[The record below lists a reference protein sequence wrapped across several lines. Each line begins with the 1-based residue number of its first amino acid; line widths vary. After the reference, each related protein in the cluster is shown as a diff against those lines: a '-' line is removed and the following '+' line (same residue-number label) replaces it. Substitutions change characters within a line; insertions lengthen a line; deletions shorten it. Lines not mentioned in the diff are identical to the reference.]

1 MLIDLS
7 KLFVPKIHLSEA
19 RLLSFMN
26 HTWSVLQILKQ
37 DWPHRWKSFIPDI
50 IGASRTS
57 ETLCENSMIILKLL
71 SEEVFDFSRGEL
83 TQASTASPAMQRP
96 MPDAVCITDR
106 LWVST
111 WDTHDAYMQQSV
123 AWDRK
128 PCNTLWQLDPRQR
141 HLSAVMVCRPKPE
154 ISKIP

>member
-1 MLIDLS
+1 M
-7 KLFVPKIHLSEA
+7 
-19 RLLSFMN
+19 
-26 HTWSVLQILKQ
+26 LQILKQ

-83 TQASTASPAMQRP
+83 TQASTSCPSVGNAFGQR
-96 MPDAVCITDR
+96 DR
-106 LWVST
+106 VRMNS
-111 WDTHDAYMQQSV
+111 WDVPGGWPPGGTFHAKQQSV

-128 PCNTLWQLDPRQR
+128 LHRGAALTKQIRLEMAKAWSSNAWSMLQHARYD
-141 HLSAVMVCRPKPE
+141 A
-154 ISKIP
+154 